1 MSSKASKNIIT
12 NNVVGVESECGK
24 LDIVLMHRPGQELL
38 RLTKDNL
45 QNLLYDAIPDLQETH
60 KSHDQFS
67 QYLRDHGS
75 QVLYVK
81 ELLQETLNSN
91 DEARNTLINGIIS
104 NCPFND
110 NCQQEV
116 STALR
121 QWLLA
126 RKPDELAEDVI
137 VGVAY
142 SEGELGT
149 SPAAQILLNKGN
161 FNSAFLIPPLPNLL
175 FSRDAFSV
183 IEKNVFIWQMAKPAR
198 RNEPLILRVVFQYH
212 PQLSTSGLKIIEWRT
227 TANTHELPTVEG
239 GDVAYLGQGVLL
251 IGCSERTNRAGI
263 EALARTG
270 LFRRVIA
277 VVLPP
282 QRDYMHL
289 DTVLSSVGR
298 HAFTLHG
305 RLANIMEVFTVATHD
320 DDNNPFDKPE
330 WTSYGCDVRQ
340 ALRKV
345 LNDSELIFYDTQDEK
360 TSIDEQR
367 ECRHNVFVLD
377 DYHVVTYAGGDLE
390 KGIAF
395 EMIRNNSC
403 RVGLIPN
410 KGLLEGGGGVH
421 CMTNA
426 LRRSSI

>member
-198 RNEPLILRVVFQYH
+198 RNEPLILRVIFQYH

-227 TANTHELPTVEG
+227 TINDHKLATIEG

-263 EALARTG
+263 EALAHTG
-270 LFRRVIA
+270 LFHQVI
-277 VVLPP
+277 VIVLPP

-305 RLANIMEVFTVATHD
+305 RLANIMEVFTVTIHD
-320 DDNNPFDKPE
+320 VNHNLFDKPE
-330 WTSYGCDVRQ
+330 WTSHGCDVRQ
-340 ALRKV
+340 ALRKI
-345 LNDSELIFYDTQDEK
+345 LNDSELKFYDAQDEK

-367 ECRHNVFVLD
+367 ECRHNVFVLN
-377 DYHVVTYAGGDLE
+377 DYHVVTYAGGDLK
-390 KGIAF
+390 KGIVA
-395 EMIRNNSC
+395 EMTRNNDCQVYLIPSE
-403 RVGLIPN
+403 GLI
-410 KGLLEGGGGVH
+410 EGGGGVH

-426 LRRSSI
+426 TRRRR